1 MSYETCGRCRHSV
14 KHWTPDR
21 YVCMGGSDD
30 VSLVKG
36 DQESCADFDP
46 LTYDGL
52 PGICEAFGN
61 ALVLGVQSV
70 SAERTCRIK
79 WRGDSRFGLFVI
91 PEDYYED
98 DGQYV
103 CTACGEPLPDC
114 VDHWW
119 DSYQADGYEGEPPFR
134 CCPNC
139 GAKIEVMR
147 G

>member
-1 MSYETCGRCRHSV
+1 MSDELKPCPCCGSERLETTENINESNNLGRCGAV
-14 KHWTPDR
+14 W
-21 YVCMGGSDD
+21 C
-30 VSLVKG
+30 
-36 DQESCADFDP
+36 EC
-46 LTYDGL
+46 GL
-52 PGICEAFGN
+52 HMSARTLEEAVARWN
-61 ALVLGVQSV
+61 AR
-70 SAERTCRIK
+70 AERTCRIK

-139 GAKIEVMR
+139 GARIEVMR

>member
-1 MSYETCGRCRHSV
+1 MSDETCGNCKHSV

-21 YVCMGGSDD
+21 YVCMGASDA

-36 DQESCADFDP
+36 DREACSDFDP

-52 PGICEAFGN
+52 PGICEAFGH

-79 WRGDSRFGLFVI
+79 WRGDLSYE
-91 PEDYYED
+91 PEEGGYVD

-103 CTACGEPLPDC
+103 CTACCEPLPDC

-139 GAKIEVMR
+139 GARIEEVA